1 MRLGGLIVGSLS
13 FPTFE
18 IGIITTTSFIELL
31 WGWNEMICMKI
42 EQIPVVKYLILLLA
56 LFDTITTFAA
66 IDTVVIGILSR
77 QLWLSVGD
85 Y

>member
-1 MRLGGLIVGSLS
+1 
-13 FPTFE
+13 
-18 IGIITTTSFIELL
+18 
-31 WGWNEMICMKI
+31 MICMKI

-77 QLWLSVGD
+77 QL
-85 Y
+85 